1 MGCTVAGAV
10 TEMNSAE
17 RVHHWGCRWQHPE
30 LLPSSGNYIWGCLGL
45 VLALAQH
52 LSTLDPES
60 GRVALSVR
68 HVEGYVFG
76 PIADSPQIAK
86 AGSILFTDNKQYR
99 FGKRERWG
107 KAETLQCLILA
118 GSPPCKKSHQRR
130 SSSAVCL
137 PSSALLANASEC
149 EAHAVLVRS
158 GWACKAGASF
168 ALPGSRSSKL
178 GQAQECKLKAHSWEL
193 SLPLSWTALVEKHWE
208 ENQGLGR
215 GWHLTNWEHMHGLC
229 EQACTLYGHE
239 MLLLNGGQEPSVLMW
254 EHNLVVQGQTTKA
267 DRSDVDL
274 ERKQHQKTPLNSILR
289 LAGLESLVEKLPVL
303 SPVLYL
309 LVHSRSEEVCIFV
322 ILQYLPLCKC
332 C

>member
-1 MGCTVAGAV
+1 MGK
-10 TEMNSAE
+10 S
-17 RVHHWGCRWQHPE
+17 R
-30 LLPSSGNYIWGCLGL
+30 
-45 VLALAQH
+45 
-52 LSTLDPES
+52 D
-60 GRVALSVR
+60 
-68 HVEGYVFG
+68 
-76 PIADSPQIAK
+76 
-86 AGSILFTDNKQYR
+86 
-99 FGKRERWG
+99 
-107 KAETLQCLILA
+107 LA

-149 EAHAVLVRS
+149 EAHALLVRS

-239 MLLLNGGQEPSVLMW
+239 MLLLNWGQEPSVLMW
-254 EHNLVVQGQTTKA
+254 GHNLVVQGQTTKA

-274 ERKQHQKTPLNSILR
+274 ERKQHQKNPPQFYFKTCWLGEPGWEAACTFPCTLPAGTFQVRGGLYFCHIAIL
-289 LAGLESLVEKLPVL
+289 A
-303 SPVLYL
+303 
-309 LVHSRSEEVCIFV
+309 FM
-322 ILQYLPLCKC
+322 
-332 C
+332 